1 MSEHVDSIV
10 VGAGC
15 VGLAIARRLALAG
28 REVVVIEESEA
39 IGTGTSSRNS
49 EVIHAGIY
57 YPAGSLKAR
66 LCVIG
71 REMLYGYL
79 AERAIPHRRIGKMI
93 VATEDAEIPT
103 LEDIGAK
110 ARANG
115 VDDLEWI
122 EAGRLKALE
131 PNVRA
136 VAAWLSPSTGIF
148 DSHAYMLSLQGELE
162 ANGGMIAFFSPVR
175 AGRVNAN
182 GIEIETGGD
191 APMTLS
197 CTNLI
202 NAAGLG
208 AQPLAHRIDGMPEDL
223 VPPLRFARGHYF
235 ILAGKCPFNHLVY
248 PVPVAGGLGTHSTVD
263 LGGQVKFGPDV
274 EWIDKIEYTVDPNRG
289 DKFYGDIRRYWPGL
303 PDGALQP
310 GYAGIRPKMTGPEG
324 GKYGADFVIQGPAD
338 HGVKGL
344 VNLFG
349 IESPGLTSSLAIAEE
364 VAARLGID

>member
-1 MSEHVDSIV
+1 MSEYVDSIV

-15 VGLAIARRLALAG
+15 VGLAIARRLARAG
-28 REVVVIEESEA
+28 REVVVIEETEA

-66 LCVIG
+66 FCVQG
-71 REMLYGYL
+71 RAMLYDYL
-79 AERAIPHRRIGKMI
+79 ERHAIAHRRIGKMI
-93 VATEDAEIPT
+93 VATEAAEIPT

-115 VDDLEWI
+115 VDDLEWV
-122 EAGRLKALE
+122 EGARLAELE

-148 DSHAYMLSLQGELE
+148 DSHSYMLSLQGELE
-162 ANGGMIAFFSPVR
+162 AAGGMIAFHAPVLS
-175 AGRVNAN
+175 GRVNAR
-182 GIEIETGGD
+182 GIELETGGGD
-191 APMTLS
+191 PMSLS

-208 AQPLAHRIDGMPEDL
+208 AQPLAHRIDGMPADK

-235 ILAGKCPFNHLVY
+235 TLSGKCPFNHLVY

-274 EWIDKIEYTVDPNRG
+274 EWIEAIDYTVDPARG
-289 DKFYGDIRRYWPGL
+289 EKFYGDIRRYWPAL

-310 GYAGIRPKMTGPEG
+310 GYAGIRPKLTGPEG
-324 GKYGADFVIQGPAD
+324 GKYGADFIIQGPAD
-338 HGVKGL
+338 HGVQGL

-349 IESPGLTSSLAIAEE
+349 IESPGLTSSLAIAD
-364 VAARLGID
+364 AAAAALGID

>member
-15 VGLAIARRLALAG
+15 VGLAIARHLALAG
-28 REVVVIEESEA
+28 REVVVIEETEA

-57 YPAGSLKAR
+57 YPAGSLKAK
-66 LCVIG
+66 LCVAG
-71 REMLYGYL
+71 RNMLYDYL
-79 AERAIPHRRIGKMI
+79 GARAIPHRRIGKMI
-93 VATEDAEIPT
+93 VATEAAEIPT

-115 VDDLEWI
+115 VDDLEWV
-122 EAGRLKALE
+122 EGERLKQLE

-148 DSHAYMLSLQGELE
+148 DSHAYMLSLQGEME
-162 ANGGMIAFFSPVR
+162 AAGGMIAFHAPVI
-175 AGRVNAN
+175 AGRVNAG
-182 GIEIETGGD
+182 GIELDIGGD
-191 APMTLS
+191 TPMSLS
-197 CTNLI
+197 CTTLV

-208 AQPLAHRIDGMPEDL
+208 AQPLARRIDGMPPDQ
-223 VPPLRFARGHYF
+223 VPPLKFARGHYF
-235 ILAGKCPFNHLVY
+235 ILTGKCPFNHLVY

-274 EWIDKIEYTVDPNRG
+274 EWIDKIEYTVDPKRSE
-289 DKFYGDIRRYWPGL
+289 KFYGDIRRYWPGL
-303 PDGALQP
+303 KDGALQP
-310 GYAGIRPKMTGPEG
+310 GYAGIRPKLTGPEG
-324 GKYGADFVIQGPAD
+324 GKYGADFIIQGPAV
-338 HGVKGL
+338 HGVTGL

-364 VAARLGID
+364 VATQLGID

>member
-1 MSEHVDSIV
+1 MSDHVDSIV

-15 VGLAIARRLALAG
+15 VGLAVARRLALAG
-28 REVVVIEESEA
+28 HEVVVIEETEA

-66 LCVIG
+66 LCVAG
-71 REMLYGYL
+71 RDMLFDYL
-79 AERAIPHRRIGKMI
+79 AKRSLPHRRIGKMI
-93 VATEDAEIPT
+93 VATEAAEIPT
-103 LEDIGAK
+103 LEEIGTK
-110 ARANG
+110 ARVNG
-115 VDDLEWI
+115 VDDLEWV
-122 EAGRLKALE
+122 EGTLLRELE

-148 DSHAYMLSLQGELE
+148 DSHSYMLSLQGELE
-162 ANGGMIAFFSPVR
+162 AAGGMIAFHASVA
-175 AGRVNAN
+175 AGRVTAD
-182 GIEIETGGD
+182 GIERETGGA
-191 APMTLS
+191 APMTLA
-197 CTNLI
+197 CTTLV

-208 AQPLAHRIDGMPEDL
+208 AQPLANRIDGMPPDL

-235 ILAGKCPFNHLVY
+235 TLSGKCPFNHLVY

-274 EWIDKIEYTVDPNRG
+274 EWIDNIEYTVDPARG

-310 GYAGIRPKMTGPEG
+310 GYAGIRPKLTGPEG
-324 GKYGADFVIQGPAD
+324 SKYGADFIIQGAAE
-338 HGVKGL
+338 HGVDGL

-349 IESPGLTSSLAIAEE
+349 IESPGLTASLAIADE
-364 VAARLGID
+364 VARQLGID

>member
-1 MSEHVDSIV
+1 MVEHVDTIV

-15 VGLAIARRLALAG
+15 VGLAVARRLALAG
-28 REVVVIEESEA
+28 HDVVVIEESEA

-57 YPAGSLKAR
+57 YAKDSLKAR
-66 LCVIG
+66 LCVKG
-71 REMLYGYL
+71 RDMLYAYCESRG
-79 AERAIPHRRIGKMI
+79 IPHKRIGKMI
-93 VATEDAEIPT
+93 VATEAAEIPT

-110 ARANG
+110 AWANG
-115 VDDLEWI
+115 VGDLEWI
-122 EAGRLKALE
+122 EGARLAELE

-148 DSHAYMLSLQGELE
+148 DSHSYMLSLQGELE
-162 ANGGMIAFFSPVR
+162 DRGGMVAFFSPVL
-175 AGRVNAN
+175 AGRVTDG
-182 GIEIETGGD
+182 GIELDIGGE
-191 APMTLS
+191 APMTLA
-197 CTNLI
+197 CTTLV

-208 AQPLAHRIDGMPEDL
+208 AQRLAGRIDGLAAET
-223 VPPLRFARGHYF
+223 VPPLYLARGHYF
-235 ILAGKCPFNHLVY
+235 TLTGKCPFNHLVY

-274 EWIDKIEYTVDPNRG
+274 EWIDELEYTVDPARG

-310 GYAGIRPKMTGPEG
+310 GYAGIRPKLSGPDA
-324 GKYGADFVIQGPAD
+324 GKYAADFVIQGPAD
-338 HGVKGL
+338 HGVENL

-349 IESPGLTSSLAIAEE
+349 IESPGLTSSLAIADE
-364 VAARLGID
+364 VAAKLGIE